1 MKKILFIIFL
11 YTIINRCFINASD
24 IAKPIIE
31 GITVEIP
38 VEMKSALEKSALEL
52 NPMSFSWVTQRSTTL
67 DLKFFFITTKMEHNC
82 GFFEPENNIFMWQ
95 NGCGYRFRAARTS
108 VKTVDGKMPYA
119 YENDIQLDMYANHYA
134 IDGQCFYA
142 GGALDDAPGVM
153 SIYPLT
159 NDVAFLS
166 HPFTFCSGYKY
177 PTSSNEFE
185 ELPTSYIL
193 YLNQKG
199 GLISIQKTRIEGSEA
214 FKIES
219 ILEGYNAID
228 QCSIKRII
236 SFWLLP
242 QYNYAVKQIDIKSV
256 DNKLAHRVTNDDFR
270 LLPSKKIYIHHR
282 STIQH
287 YTYSTINNTI
297 LTSPLFTEDIFL
309 TEVSTHKINKKQFD
323 LRNKFSSPGT
333 LVGDRVLQ
341 NTDEGVIYVIPAN
354 PADLDRVIEAAL
366 TGKDFTPRPLPSTA
380 AIVIKW
386 LLCIA
391 GIAMI
396 LYAGYR
402 KFIKKT

>member
-1 MKKILFIIFL
+1 MKKTLSIIFL
-11 YTIINRCFINASD
+11 YTIINNCFINGSENAE
-24 IAKPIIE
+24 PTIE

-38 VEMKSALEKSALEL
+38 VEMKSALEKNTLEL
-52 NPMSFSWVTQRSTTL
+52 NPISFSWVTRRSTTM
-67 DLKFFFITTKMEHNC
+67 DLKSFFTTTKMEHNC

-95 NGCGYRFRAARTS
+95 NGYGYSFRAARTS
-108 VKTVDGKMPYA
+108 VKPVNGKIPYA
-119 YENDIQLDMYANHYA
+119 YDNDIQLDMYANHYA

-142 GGALDDAPGVM
+142 GGALDDNPGSM

-159 NDVAFLS
+159 SDVVFLS
-166 HPFTFCSGYKY
+166 HPFTFYCGYKY
-177 PTSSNEFE
+177 PNSKDEME
-185 ELPTSYIL
+185 ELPMSYIL

-199 GLISIQKTRIEGSEA
+199 GLTSIQKTRIEGNEA
-214 FKIES
+214 FQIEAIS
-219 ILEGYNAID
+219 EGYNAID
-228 QCSIKRII
+228 QYSIKRII

-242 QYNYAVKQIDIKSV
+242 QYNYALKQIDIKSV
-256 DNKLAHRVTNDDFR
+256 DNKLVHRITNDDFR
-270 LLPSKKIYIHHR
+270 LLPSKKTYIPHR

-287 YTYSTINNTI
+287 YTYSTINDTI
-297 LTSPLFTEDIFL
+297 VTSSLFTEDISL

-341 NTDEGVIYVIPAN
+341 NTDEGVIYIVPAN

-366 TGKDFTPRPLPSTA
+366 SGKDFVPTPLPSTA

-396 LYAGYR
+396 LYAGYK
-402 KFIKKT
+402 KFIKKM